1 MNKLITASLA
11 LAVLS
16 AGAFA
21 QVSGKITLRPYN
33 WKPKGV
39 QAQSSDVSVTA
50 DKIKVLWLQDGL
62 SNNFTAFTYPLYKVT
77 GLGSRVNVVALGA
90 YQMQTVKTN
99 FYTGTGLSVDLIN
112 TGGFTVTGFG
122 GLKGFNVSNGFSM
135 ASGKEAFVFGL
146 GISVPVR

>member
-11 LAVLS
+11 LAILS
-16 AGAFA
+16 AGALA

-39 QAQSSDVSVTA
+39 QAQSADVSVTA

-62 SNNFTAFTYPLYKVT
+62 SNNFTAFTYPLYKIS

-90 YQMQTVKTN
+90 YQMQTEKTN
-99 FYTGTGLSVDLIN
+99 FYTGTGLSFDLLN
-112 TGGFTVTGFG
+112 NGGFTVTGFA
-122 GLKGFNVSNGFSM
+122 GLKGFNVSNGFQM
-135 ASGKEAFVFGL
+135 PSGKEAFVFGV
-146 GISVPVR
+146 GISVPIR